1 MRHHRGA
8 RRLITYSST
17 VLALVLG
24 GATLTACDV
33 GGSSTASN
41 PHERIAFVYSTR
53 ANQPA
58 LDVWNPS
65 PLDDEILDAVATN
78 GVVTFHS
85 TNGEPSTVGQL
96 SLEVRTSNPQVAKQ
110 DRVALAKRIREY
122 LESSVAESPEADV
135 LAGIADAADE
145 VRGSDHPTIIVIDN
159 GLPTVGS
166 ASFPQTG
173 LLSTDADIA
182 ATVSTMASARMLPDL
197 TGVTLRWY
205 GMGETA
211 SPQGRLDE
219 AAQSRLEDIWQTV
232 VESAG
237 GTLNIVTQGMA
248 TTDAPADLPD
258 VTPVDPSPTSVG
270 GLTVSLPESVLPF
283 VADEATFLDPAAAQA
298 TVASVAG
305 QITASGLTRTV
316 VTGCT
321 AMAGTPEGRHAL
333 STDRAQAVADLLV
346 ANGVPAASVTVQ
358 GKGAQCPGRV
368 NDVDDAGALIE
379 AAARANRVV
388 IIEAS

>member
-24 GATLTACDV
+24 GVTLTACDV

-85 TNGEPSTVGQL
+85 TDGEPSTVGQL

-135 LAGIADAADE
+135 LAGITDAADE

-197 TGVTLRWY
+197 TGVALRWY

-248 TTDAPADLPD
+248 TTDAPADVPD
-258 VTPVDPSPTSVG
+258 VTPVDLSPTSVG

-283 VADEATFLDPAAAQA
+283 VADEATFLDPAAAQV